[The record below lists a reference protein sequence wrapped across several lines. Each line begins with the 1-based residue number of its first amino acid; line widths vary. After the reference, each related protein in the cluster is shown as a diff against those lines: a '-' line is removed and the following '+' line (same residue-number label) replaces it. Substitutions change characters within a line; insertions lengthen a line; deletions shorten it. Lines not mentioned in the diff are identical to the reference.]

1 MRRLRTIPLYALV
14 FVASWFDPN
23 QPTARAADPTP
34 TPTFAAN
41 GVAFV
46 KANCVACHGA
56 DKARADLTLHDITD
70 DAGVLKDRKTWERV
84 VEVIREG
91 EMPPANK
98 PQPPLAEKE
107 QFAKIVEGIFD
118 RADSSGVVDPGRV
131 TMRRLNRTEYNNTI
145 RDLCYVDFDAS
156 EDFPSDDIG
165 HGFDNIGD
173 VLSLPPVLMERYLA
187 AAESAMS
194 RAIVTKPPAPPT
206 RTQRGRF
213 LEPASRNVPLSGS
226 WRVMTV
232 DPKGDAIRTGPV
244 HTPFKVPPY
253 GEYVFR
259 VKVYAETKDSG
270 PVKIALLAQ
279 CDGDAK
285 GVASDAEAAELTG
298 AAVKSLRPFVILKV
312 AEVTARD
319 SRKAQTIE
327 VAVPAGVKITR
338 GAVAIITPE
347 KGATGVKLYVDRLSL
362 EGPLD
367 PRPPSHRKLL
377 DCDPKAPK
385 PEQTRQVVERFV
397 TRAYRRPASPEEI
410 SRVVALVDAAEADGK
425 SWEEAV
431 QFAFTGVLCSPKF
444 LFRIESDPSPV
455 DAGPHPVGEHQLA
468 SRLSY
473 FLWATMPDEELF
485 RLAAENK
492 LSANLEA
499 QARRMLADPRADA
512 LVDRF
517 AVQWLQLERLQS
529 AQVDP
534 ELFPKFDEQMKRAM
548 LEETRLFFREIVRE
562 DHSVLDII
570 SGNYTYLNRTLADL
584 YGIKDTAG
592 NTWAMPKSAKPLA
605 RRQVVPPPRR
615 VRPRGPVEHPPRR
628 RFDPGQRTDRN
639 LIADPDIAGETGQMG
654 ARTATRHAAPAAA
667 AGRART
673 RRERQGDHVR
683 HAPRAAGRTPQEP
696 GLCELSRQDG
706 PDRLRPG
713 EFRRDRSLPLERR
726 GRRHRRVRRSRQP
739 GIPRPGRTANRAGRE
754 ERTIRSLPGRE
765 NANLRPRPRFGI
777 L

>member
-259 VKVYAETKDSG
+259 VKVYAETKGSG
-270 PVKIALLAQ
+270 PVKVALLAQ

-312 AEVTARD
+312 AEVTARE

-397 TRAYRRPASPEEI
+397 TRAYRRPATPEEI
-410 SRVVALVDAAEADGK
+410 SRVVALVDAAQADGK

-444 LFRIESDPSPV
+444 LFRIESDPTP
-455 DAGPHPVGEHQLA
+455 DAAGPHPVGEYQLA

-562 DHSVLDII
+562 DHSVLDIT
-570 SGNYTYLNRTLADL
+570 GRPVYLPESNPGRPVRHQRHGREHMGHAEIGQVT
-584 YGIKDTAG
+584 
-592 NTWAMPKSAKPLA
+592 S
-605 RRQVVPPPRR
+605 RREIVPPPR
-615 VRPRGPVEHPPRR
+615 
-628 RFDPGQRTDRN
+628 
-639 LIADPDIAGETGQMG
+639 
-654 ARTATRHAAPAAA
+654 
-667 AGRART
+667 
-673 RRERQGDHVR
+673 
-683 HAPRAAGRTPQEP
+683 
-696 GLCELSRQDG
+696 
-706 PDRLRPG
+706 
-713 EFRRDRSLPLERR
+713 
-726 GRRHRRVRRSRQP
+726 
-739 GIPRPGRTANRAGRE
+739 
-754 ERTIRSLPGRE
+754 
-765 NANLRPRPRFGI
+765 
-777 L
+777 